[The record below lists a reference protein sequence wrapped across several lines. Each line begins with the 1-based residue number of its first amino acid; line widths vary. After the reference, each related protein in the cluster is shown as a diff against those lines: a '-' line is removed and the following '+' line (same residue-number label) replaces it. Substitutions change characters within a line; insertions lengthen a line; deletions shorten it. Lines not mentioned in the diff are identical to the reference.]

1 MQMIY
6 HPNGHEDVCG
16 IKCQTKVVEQED
28 LQNHLN
34 DGWYLTPWEMTQE
47 SKLDKDLDGKLTKEE
62 ATLYLESH
70 GVEIPAGTHWK
81 TVIKMAEDHH
91 NGNSNE

>member
-16 IKCQTKVVEQED
+16 IKCQTKVVEHED

-34 DGWYLTPWEMTQE
+34 DGWHLTPWEMTQE

-91 NGNSNE
+91 NGNSND

>member
-34 DGWYLTPWEMTQE
+34 DGWYLTPWEMTHE
-47 SKLDKDLDGKLTKEE
+47 EAKDDTKLTHEE
-62 ATLYLESH
+62 AKFYLAKH
-70 GVEIPAGTHWK
+70 GVEVPEGLHWK
-81 TVIKMAEDHH
+81 KVVAMAEDHQ
-91 NGNSNE
+91 NGNSND